1 MQNVHIKVL
10 SESRLGG
17 GYRIEKET
25 DLLLKFAFSGIREL
39 MLWTEINER
48 LQGNDRY
55 ASVETRKLEDK
66 LFVWAKFPSFKL
78 KTDEDDTVDY
88 AEWST
93 WYEKSKNGVVVEV
106 VENGDNS

>member
-1 MQNVHIKVL
+1 
-10 SESRLGG
+10 
-17 GYRIEKET
+17 
-25 DLLLKFAFSGIREL
+25 
-39 MLWTEINER
+39 
-48 LQGNDRY
+48 
-55 ASVETRKLEDK
+55 VETRKLEDK

-93 WYEKSKNGVVVEV
+93 WYEKSKNEVVVEV